1 MSDNPLDRIPSFDR
15 ISLRA
20 VVVAEGED
28 PGPALTAAG
37 ITDPIALPIV
47 FGESPP
53 DRTFGDGFTPN
64 VPAVLEFDEPEVD
77 ASDSASGTFG
87 SASDIHASSAGAQAG
102 AAGAVSDDMPP
113 SRPVTTNLPG
123 AYDIQSLAP
132 VRSDSKTKRHR
143 NRSMG
148 APPDLS
154 SVFGS
159 TAGLPGARIGL
170 ARSAT
175 YEAPPPE
182 STKTTPTAVVDKQ
195 PFAPDC

>member
-37 ITDPIALPIV
+37 ISDPIALPIA

-53 DRTFGDGFTPN
+53 DRSFGDGFTPN
-64 VPAVLEFDEPEVD
+64 VTAVLEFHEPEVD
-77 ASDSASGTFG
+77 GSGSTSGTFG
-87 SASDIHASSAGAQAG
+87 SAADIPASSAGAQAG
-102 AAGAVSDDMPP
+102 AEGAVSDDVPP
-113 SRPVTTNLPG
+113 FRPATTNLPG
-123 AYDIQSLAP
+123 AYDMQPLAP
-132 VRSDSKTKRHR
+132 VRSDSRTKRHK
-143 NRSMG
+143 NRSRG

-154 SVFGS
+154 AVLGS
-159 TAGLPGARIGL
+159 TTALPGARIGL

-175 YEAPPPE
+175 YGARPPE
-182 STKTTPTAVVDKQ
+182 PTKTTPTAVVDKQ
-195 PFAPDC
+195 PLAPDR